1 MATSVRKAKR
11 AKQSFEFIDSVPE
24 KDMIQVQTPPQDG
37 ISETI
42 HETMLDRVEHETHPF
57 FVNKCR
63 LIFHTPIKCNT
74 FLTTFG
80 KRKQISFNRL
90 ICSSAFEPFQ
100 NRLTFLKFTDEKRQ
114 GCSFQRGSI

>member
-1 MATSVRKAKR
+1 MKHTLSLSTKNCCLCILENAAS
-11 AKQSFEFIDSVPE
+11 
-24 KDMIQVQTPPQDG
+24 
-37 ISETI
+37 
-42 HETMLDRVEHETHPF
+42 
-57 FVNKCR
+57 KCR

-90 ICSSAFEPFQ
+90 TCSSAFEPFQ

-114 GCSFQRGSI
+114 GCSFQRGSIREFEGSRRRAKDVYDDDHGEVCGIFREGSMVLLP